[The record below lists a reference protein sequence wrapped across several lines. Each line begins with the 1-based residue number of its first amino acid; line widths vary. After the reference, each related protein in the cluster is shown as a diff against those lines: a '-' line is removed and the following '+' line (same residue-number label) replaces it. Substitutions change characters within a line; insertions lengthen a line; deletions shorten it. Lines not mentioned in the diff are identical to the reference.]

1 MDSDSHLSDYHTEGS
16 SARDETR
23 RHRRRTTSS
32 KQSDSDY
39 HTYASTINQQSYST
53 PEPPLQ
59 TQRTSIHS
67 STNEFTPR
75 QRTKSSESSSNTALT
90 ILLERYE
97 RTLKERQQ
105 AIAIVNDQFLD
116 IDDVLKRYRP
126 RIENPDRVNLFTTL
140 HSLSFIHFRPFNFIE
155 KSLN

>member
-1 MDSDSHLSDYHTEGS
+1 MDSDSHLSDYQTEI
-16 SARDETR
+16 DETH

-39 HTYASTINQQSYST
+39 HTYVSTTNQQSYST

-59 TQRTSIHS
+59 TQRTSVHS
-67 STNEFTPR
+67 SIQEFTPR
-75 QRTKSSESSSNTALT
+75 QRTKSVESSSNTGLN

-97 RTLKERQQ
+97 RTLKERQR
-105 AIAIVNDQFLD
+105 AIAIINDQFLD

-126 RIENPDRVNLFTTL
+126 KIDHPERVNPFHNTL
-140 HSLSFIHFRPFNFIE
+140 HLSHIHFRLFNFIE
-155 KSLN
+155 KSLT